1 MGTQIFAFDHPHQP
15 GDICSVKTCEYAR
28 RHPVLA
34 GTEVFSYIP
43 QRIIRKATKEE
54 YLRQPLQPGEFLPP
68 LVYGY
73 KHIYEVE
80 TLPCQKN

>member
-1 MGTQIFAFDHPHQP
+1 MVTQIFAFDHRHQP

-34 GTEVFSYIP
+34 GGEVLSDLP
-43 QRIIRKATKEE
+43 QRIIRKATKDE
-54 YLRQPLQPGEFLPP
+54 YLRQPLRPGECLPP
-68 LVYGY
+68 LVYDC